1 MFFSQLWLDLMFY
14 VYVRA
19 LIPMKKTSF
28 FFVHHWLTWISA
40 TIDNPNYVPIGLSV
54 VGHEFFEIWIGNTII
69 HHDLV

>member
-1 MFFSQLWLDLMFY
+1 MFY